1 MVTDVLKIMD
11 AVLGGRK
18 LPLVGLYSAPA
29 NMQSLRQTDLLP
41 DSQLVH
47 GTTYQQVLGEQWSVT
62 QNPSSVLVYETE
74 GRCNSSDDACLLS
87 LHPLYNPSLTASN
100 AAVVPDS
107 EQAVLP
113 EPPSSHHLNALVRR
127 PAFYHEHQT
136 YSISNAEKQHTQSV
150 LGHNEESIKCQLPAV
165 VNHMPADQNQP
176 CCVCSTVSLSSD
188 RVSLLSD
195 SEVSTIACVSS
206 QFVGLTGVQLA
217 AHDSTEGDNSAGG
230 KLTSGTAEDSV
241 PRRKISRSIIKRSHN
256 DDPLKYRAEDIT
268 PRYRHTPDVT
278 PMHLRD
284 NESASIDVGDESENR
299 PLYRSVSS
307 NDKYEAFSSHCDEKS
322 STL

>member
-1 MVTDVLKIMD
+1 MVTDVLNIMD

-18 LPLVGLYSAPA
+18 SPLVGLYSAPA
-29 NMQSLRQTDLLP
+29 SMQSLRQTDMQP
-41 DSQLVH
+41 DRLLVH

-74 GRCNSSDDACLLS
+74 GRCNSSDDTCLLS
-87 LHPLYNPSLTASN
+87 LHPLYNPILTATN
-100 AAVVPDS
+100 AAVVPDP
-107 EQAVLP
+107 EQVVLP

-127 PAFYHEHQT
+127 PAFYHEHQA
-136 YSISNAEKQHTQSV
+136 YSVSNTEKQHTQSM
-150 LGHNEESIKCQLPAV
+150 LGHNEDRIKCQLPAV
-165 VNHMPADQNQP
+165 ANRMPANQNQP
-176 CCVCSTVSLSSD
+176 CCVSSKVSLSSD
-188 RVSLLSD
+188 CVSLLSD
-195 SEVSTIACVSS
+195 SEVPSIACVSS
-206 QFVGLTGVQLA
+206 QFFGLTGVQLA
-217 AHDSTEGDNSAGG
+217 AHDSTVSDNSAGG
-230 KLTSGTAEDSV
+230 RLTSGTAEDSV

-284 NESASIDVGDESENR
+284 NESASIDVGDESDNR
-299 PLYRSVSS
+299 PLYRSMSS